1 MLTTYEGTFYFELQ
15 SNINVPS
22 VSRLGKWTEYKFTMD
37 SRPSATCSKNPFVLE
52 YGLAGAASRE
62 VNLNFDVIPQLQ
74 SSQFRTC
81 LGRL

>member
-1 MLTTYEGTFYFELQ
+1 MLTTYEGTFYIELQ

-22 VSRLGKWTEYKFTMD
+22 VSRLGKWTEYKFTME

-62 VNLNFDVIPQLQ
+62 TMVIHIIPYSL
-74 SSQFRTC
+74 RRRPLTN
-81 LGRL
+81 G